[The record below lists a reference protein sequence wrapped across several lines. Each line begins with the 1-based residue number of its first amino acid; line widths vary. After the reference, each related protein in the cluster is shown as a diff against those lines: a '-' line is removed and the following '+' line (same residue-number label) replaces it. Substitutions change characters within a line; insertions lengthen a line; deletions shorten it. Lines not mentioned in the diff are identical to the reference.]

1 MNIASL
7 LMHKIRCGCH
17 RSALM
22 KQSCK
27 LCAGAGLRWR
37 DGRVCWNQVACFM
50 AHHGASWHIMAHHGT
65 SWHCTQAIRS
75 MPSHCLVSALAWT
88 VLTGPARRLRI
99 TTGWSQQIK
108 QAVAG
113 RCYWTSLIVRVMR
126 CLDQIGWQTTYA
138 MMHVMFSVPQVV
150 SKWPHGDTG
159 VSFWCFFFVESSVY
173 HQSWGLEMPKTRA
186 WIGLTFSQNVGNL
199 FEELRKLQLVL
210 PGQFFRP
217 EVLTCSG
224 RRVLAATAFAM
235 CGALDN
241 LSRLSHVSI

>member
-1 MNIASL
+1 MRLPQKCFDETELQIVRWCWFALARWSGL
-7 LMHKIRCGCH
+7 LESSRMLHGT
-17 RSALM
+17 S
-22 KQSCK
+22 
-27 LCAGAGLRWR
+27 WR
-37 DGRVCWNQVACFM
+37 IM
-50 AHHGASWHIMAHHGT
+50 AHHGTSWHIMAHHGT

-159 VSFWCFFFVESSVY
+159 VSFWCFFFFGWE
-173 HQSWGLEMPKTRA
+173 QCIPP
-186 WIGLTFSQNVGNL
+186 
-199 FEELRKLQLVL
+199 VL
-210 PGQFFRP
+210 GVRD
-217 EVLTCSG
+217 
-224 RRVLAATAFAM
+224 A
-235 CGALDN
+235 
-241 LSRLSHVSI
+241 